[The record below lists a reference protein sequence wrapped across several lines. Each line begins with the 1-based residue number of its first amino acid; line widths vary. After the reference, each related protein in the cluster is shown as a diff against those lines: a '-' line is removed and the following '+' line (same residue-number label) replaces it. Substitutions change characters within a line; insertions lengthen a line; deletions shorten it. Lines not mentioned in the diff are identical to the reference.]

1 MTDTPRRVFGV
12 LCVMVAVWTAT
23 YWLYEPAAWE
33 PKVTYGETP
42 TQLVIPETPLP
53 RMDPLAQPITLAPPP
68 AAAAP
73 EPAPQPEAT
82 PPQQPTVKRR
92 RVEPPAFR
100 EYTVQRG
107 DSSLEVIAQKELG
120 DRRYWRAIAEANPFL
135 TPDKLYAGRTVLK
148 IPLDPGNIQG
158 RIVEEEVPAPAS
170 PSPPTPKPKP
180 PEPAV
185 EYTTGSGDTLSGIA
199 KQFYG
204 DPNLWRVIYEANR
217 AVLADP
223 DRLPSGTKIQIPPR
237 PAKRGG

>member
-12 LCVMVAVWTAT
+12 LCVMVAIWIAT

-33 PKVTYGETP
+33 PKVTFGETP
-42 TQLVIPETPLP
+42 AELVIPETPLP
-53 RMDPLAQPITLAPPP
+53 PADPLPPPIRLTPPPP
-68 AAAAP
+68 A
-73 EPAPQPEAT
+73 QPET
-82 PPQQPTVKRR
+82 SPPSQPTTVTRR

-107 DSSLEVIAQKELG
+107 DTSLESIAQKEMG
-120 DRRYWRAIAEANPFL
+120 DRRLWRAIAEANPFV
-135 TPDKLYAGRTVLK
+135 TPDKLRPGRTVLK

-158 RIVEEEVPAPAS
+158 RVVEEEVPGAEAPA
-170 PSPPTPKPKP
+170 PARP

-185 EYTTGSGDTLSGIA
+185 EYTISSGDTLSEIA

-204 DPNLWRVIYEANR
+204 DPNLWRLIYDANR
-217 AVLADP
+217 GVLKDP
-223 DRLPSGTKIQIPPR
+223 DHLPRNAKIQIPPR